1 MLYTWFSSFSPNTIG
16 GNRLAFKLPM
26 TIDASYGQE
35 SCRGLI
41 RIVKRSLGG
50 RSGLVAGT
58 WNMQQNILDTGRVD
72 GLFNGW

>member
-1 MLYTWFSSFSPNTIG
+1 
-16 GNRLAFKLPM
+16 M